1 MTPYASKLGL
11 AKAALLALLVLPV
24 QKVRAQESSV
34 DRLAAAMAALRVVL
48 PEAAEL
54 ELALSAAP
62 PHLRADAAVFVY
74 GVQGFKKVR
83 AGRNGFTC
91 LVNRDAFFYGAAAFK
106 PTCWD
111 AVGSTTYLPV
121 MLRVGELLAAKRSH
135 DDIRRDINDGFASG
149 RFTRPTTGG
158 VAYMLAGDV
167 ALDPTTGRVTR
178 QLFPGHYMF
187 YAVGSTSAQLGYS
200 AEAAQRDPS
209 LPQVFAGGAGGEQG
223 LSYIIAVPHRSGNDK
238 P

>member
-1 MTPYASKLGL
+1 MT
-11 AKAALLALLVLPV
+11 ALN
-24 QKVRAQESSV
+24 
-34 DRLAAAMAALRVVL
+34 VVL
-48 PEAAEL
+48 PQAAET

-62 PHLRADAAVFVY
+62 THLRADATVFVY
-74 GVQGFKKVR
+74 GNQGYRQAR
-83 AGRNGFTC
+83 AGNNGFTC

-111 AVGSTTYLPV
+111 AAGRTSYLPV
-121 MLRVGELLAAKRSH
+121 MLRVGELLAAGRSH
-135 DDIRRDINDGFASG
+135 ADIRRDIEAGFASG
-149 RFTRPTTGG
+149 RFTPPATGG

-167 ALDPTTGRVTR
+167 ALDPATGRVTR

-209 LPQVFAGGAGGEQG
+209 LPLVFSGGAGGEQG
-223 LSYIIAVPHRSGNDK
+223 LSYIIAVPHRTGNDK